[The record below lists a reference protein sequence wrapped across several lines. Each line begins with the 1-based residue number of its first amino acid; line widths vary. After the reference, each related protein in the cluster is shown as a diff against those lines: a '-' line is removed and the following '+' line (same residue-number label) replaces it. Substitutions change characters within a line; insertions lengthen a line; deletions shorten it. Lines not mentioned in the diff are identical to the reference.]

1 MTQPNTQER
10 PPSPPTGEAGS
21 VTRMTDDLGPRE
33 HVARNR
39 AFWDDY
45 SDTYQADHGPQ
56 LAVHGAAWG
65 VWQIP
70 EDELHILGEVA
81 GRDVLELGCGAAQWS
96 IALARRAARPIGLDL
111 SQRQLDHAAL
121 LMDEASLDFPLIH
134 GSAEAVPLPEAS
146 LDIIFCDHGAMVF
159 ADPYVT
165 VPEAARLLR
174 DGGLLAFSM
183 HTPLAETCWP
193 VGSEEPVER
202 LTGDYFGMYHV
213 DLGDSGHAEFQ
224 LPYGEWIR
232 LFVRSGF
239 VIEDLVELRPAPDAT
254 STYHNQ
260 TGRDW
265 ARRWPLEHIWK
276 VRRRR

>member
-1 MTQPNTQER
+1 
-10 PPSPPTGEAGS
+10 
-21 VTRMTDDLGPRE
+21 MTDDHEPNE

-70 EDELHILGEVA
+70 EDDLRILGEVA
-81 GRDVLELGCGAAQWS
+81 GLDVLELGCGAAQWS
-96 IALARRAARPIGLDL
+96 IALAERGARPIGLDL
-111 SQRQLDHAAL
+111 SLRQLEHAAR
-121 LMDEASLDFPLIH
+121 LMEEAGVDLPLIH
-134 GSAEAVPLPEAS
+134 ASAESVPLRDAS

-159 ADPYVT
+159 ADPYLT

-183 HTPLAETCWP
+183 HTPIAEACSPAGSDEPIARLAN
-193 VGSEEPVER
+193 
-202 LTGDYFGMYHV
+202 DYFGMHRV
-213 DLGDSGHAEFQ
+213 DLGDAGHAEFQ

-232 LFVRSGF
+232 LFTRNGF
-239 VIEDLVELRPAPDAT
+239 VVEDLVELRPSREAT
-254 STYHNQ
+254 STYYDEPA
-260 TGRDW
+260 RDW

>member
-1 MTQPNTQER
+1 MIDGPE
-10 PPSPPTGEAGS
+10 PS
-21 VTRMTDDLGPRE
+21 D

-70 EDELHILGEVA
+70 EDELRVLGEVA

-96 IALARRAARPIGLDL
+96 IALANRGARPIGLDL
-111 SQRQLDHAAL
+111 SQRQLDHAAW
-121 LMDEASLDFPLIH
+121 LMDGAGVDLPLIH
-134 GSAEAVPLPEAS
+134 GSAEAVPLPDAS

-183 HTPLAETCWP
+183 HTTLAEVCWP
-193 VGSEEPVER
+193 LGSDEPVER
-202 LTGDYFGMYHV
+202 LTNDYFGMHRV

-224 LPYGEWIR
+224 LPYGEWIQ

-239 VIEDLVELRPAPDAT
+239 VVEDLLELRPAPDAT
-254 STYHNQ
+254 STYHDQ
-260 TGRDW
+260 SGRDW

>member
-1 MTQPNTQER
+1 
-10 PPSPPTGEAGS
+10 
-21 VTRMTDDLGPRE
+21 MTDVRASSDHDE
-33 HVARNR
+33 RNR
-39 AFWDDY
+39 AFWDEY

-65 VWQIP
+65 VWQVP
-70 EDELHILGEVA
+70 EAELGILGDVA
-81 GRDVLELGCGAAQWS
+81 GLDVLELGCGAAQWS
-96 IALARRAARPIGLDL
+96 IVLATRGARAIGLDL
-111 SQRQLDHAAL
+111 SLRQLEHAAQ
-121 LMDEASLDFPLIH
+121 LMDAAGVAVPLIH
-134 GSAEAVPLPEAS
+134 ASAEAVPLPDAS

-165 VPEAARLLR
+165 VPETARLLR

-183 HTPLAETCWP
+183 HTPIAEACWP
-193 VGSEEPVER
+193 PGRNEPIER
-202 LTGDYFGMYHV
+202 LANDYFGMHRV

-232 LFVRSGF
+232 LFARSGF
-239 VIEDLVELRPAPDAT
+239 VVEDLIELRPSPEAT
-254 STYHNQ
+254 STYYDEPA
-260 TGRDW
+260 REW

>member
-1 MTQPNTQER
+1 MTER
-10 PPSPPTGEAGS
+10 RNAAG
-21 VTRMTDDLGPRE
+21 D

-45 SDTYQADHGPQ
+45 SDRYQADHGPQ

-70 EDELHILGEVA
+70 EEALRILGDVE
-81 GRDVLELGCGAAQWS
+81 GLDVLELGCGAAQWS
-96 IALARRAARPIGLDL
+96 ITLARWGARPIGLDL
-111 SQRQLDHAAL
+111 SLRQLDHAAS
-121 LMDEASLDFPLIH
+121 LMEAAGVDLPLIH
-134 GSAEAVPLPEAS
+134 GSAEAVPLPDAS

-165 VPEAARLLR
+165 IPETARLLR

-183 HTPLAETCWP
+183 HTPIAEACWP
-193 VGSEEPVER
+193 GGSDEPVDR
-202 LTGDYFGMYHV
+202 LSNDYFGMHRV
-213 DLGDSGHAEFQ
+213 DLGDAAHAEFQ
-224 LPYGEWIR
+224 LPYGEWLR
-232 LFVRSGF
+232 LFTRNGF
-239 VIEDLVELRPAPDAT
+239 VVEDLVELRPHPDAV
-254 STYHNQ
+254 STYYGQ
-260 TGRDW
+260 AARDW

>member
-1 MTQPNTQER
+1 M
-10 PPSPPTGEAGS
+10 A
-21 VTRMTDDLGPRE
+21 L
-33 HVARNR
+33 NR

-45 SDTYQADHGPQ
+45 ADTYQADHGPQ

-70 EDELHILGEVA
+70 EHELNILGEVA

-96 IALARRAARPIGLDL
+96 IVLAGREAHPLGLDL
-111 SQRQLDHAAL
+111 SQRQLDHAAR
-121 LMDEASLDFPLIH
+121 LMGAAGVDFPLIL
-134 GSAEAVPLPEAS
+134 GSAEAVPLPDAS

-165 VPEAARLLR
+165 VPETARLLR

-183 HTPLAETCWP
+183 HTPVAEACWP
-193 VGSEEPVER
+193 GGSDGPIER
-202 LTGDYFGMYHV
+202 LANGYFGMHRV
-213 DLGDSGHAEFQ
+213 DLGDAAHAEFQ
-224 LPYGEWIR
+224 LQYGEWIR
-232 LFVRSGF
+232 LFTRNGF
-239 VIEDLVELRPAPDAT
+239 VVEDLVELRPAADAT
-254 STYHNQ
+254 STYYDEPA
-260 TGRDW
+260 RDW

>member
-1 MTQPNTQER
+1 
-10 PPSPPTGEAGS
+10 
-21 VTRMTDDLGPRE
+21 MTDLRASSDHDE
-33 HVARNR
+33 RNR
-39 AFWDDY
+39 AFWDEY

-65 VWQIP
+65 VWQVP
-70 EDELHILGEVA
+70 EAELGILGDVA
-81 GRDVLELGCGAAQWS
+81 GLDVLELGCGAAQWS
-96 IALARRAARPIGLDL
+96 IVLATRGARPIGLDL
-111 SQRQLDHAAL
+111 SLRQLEHAAQ
-121 LMDEASLDFPLIH
+121 LMDAAGVAVPLIH
-134 GSAEAVPLPEAS
+134 ASAEAVPLPDAS

-183 HTPLAETCWP
+183 HTPIAEACWP
-193 VGSEEPVER
+193 PGRDEPIER
-202 LTGDYFGMYHV
+202 LANDYFGMHRV

-232 LFVRSGF
+232 LFARSGF
-239 VIEDLVELRPAPDAT
+239 VVEDLIELRPSPEAT
-254 STYHNQ
+254 STYYDEPA
-260 TGRDW
+260 REW